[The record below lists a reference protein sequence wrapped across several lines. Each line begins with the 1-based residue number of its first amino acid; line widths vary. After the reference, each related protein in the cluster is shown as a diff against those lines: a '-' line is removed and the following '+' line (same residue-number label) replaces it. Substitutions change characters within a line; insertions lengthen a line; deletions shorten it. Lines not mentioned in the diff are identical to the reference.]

1 MLSNQTM
8 RERITK
14 DLENKYRNNISLLNG
29 DFCQTI
35 YKSDPDRDFGHSG
48 GCEHIN
54 KKG

>member
-29 DFCQTI
+29 DF
-35 YKSDPDRDFGHSG
+35 GHSG
-48 GCEHIN
+48 GCEHTN